1 MEHRTDSPVGLC
13 DAQQRS
19 VQHVSCH
26 LSLKSVSPTPAQLLT
41 ADGFNTISS
50 GVHGAGVGGKC

>member
-13 DAQQRS
+13 DAQQKS

-41 ADGFNTISS
+41 ADGVNTISS